1 MSRRTRRKHSP
12 TFKAKVAVAAIKGE
26 KTLAD
31 LAHLHDAHP
40 TQITAWMLRDL
51 LRGEGIAMGRGWVT
65 AMMRRVAIEAV
76 YRRPDTSKQADGHKV
91 FQVPAARNDDRAAE
105 PNLGDRYHLY
115 TNGTWFHG
123 VASSLGQR
131 SPDC

>member
-1 MSRRTRRKHSP
+1 MSRCTRRKHSP

-91 FQVPAARNDDRAAE
+91 FQDPPRGMTIER
-105 PNLGDRYHLY
+105 PNQTWAIDITYIPMALGFM
-115 TNGTWFHG
+115 G
-123 VASSLGQR
+123 
-131 SPDC
+131 

>member
-1 MSRRTRRKHSP
+1 M
-12 TFKAKVAVAAIKGE
+12 AAIKGE

-91 FQVPAARNDDRAAE
+91 FQYLLRGMTIER
-105 PNLGDRYHLY
+105 PNQTWAIDITYIPMALGFM
-115 TNGTWFHG
+115 G
-123 VASSLGQR
+123 
-131 SPDC
+131 